1 MPLRLLALVL
11 LFAVLPTAELV
22 EQAAHVVGHAFETEV
37 ADHTAHHDDTQSDE
51 HGCTGLVHLCSCH
64 QTQVTQPPVLS
75 THVTEQQLA
84 SLPTVVPQGLAD
96 QRSLE
101 PAQRPPI
108 A

>member
-1 MPLRLLALVL
+1 MALRLLALL
-11 LFAVLPTAELV
+11 LLLAVLPTAELI
-22 EQAAHVVGHAFETEV
+22 EQTAHVVGHALEAEPP
-37 ADHTAHHDDTQSDE
+37 DHGAHHDESQSDE

-64 QTQVTQPPVLS
+64 QTQVTQPLVLHVVLS
-75 THVTEQQLA
+75 EHQLA
-84 SLPTVVPQGLAD
+84 SLPTFIPQGLAD

>member
-1 MPLRLLALVL
+1 MALRLLALLL

-22 EQAAHVVGHAFETEV
+22 EQTVHVISHGLDADAPAHRT
-37 ADHTAHHDDTQSDE
+37 HHDDSQSDE

-64 QTQVTQPPVLS
+64 QTQVTQPMALHS
-75 THVTEQQLA
+75 YVTEQQLA
-84 SLPTVVPQGLAD
+84 SLPSLLPRGLVD